1 MSSEPIIRTDLG
13 TIFFCVAIM
22 RNEKVEIIEEK
33 ATGEKII
40 PSMVGYRVDKDSYEE
55 LIDGSAINNTIQYAG
70 TTIFERKRLLGYKYS
85 HK

>member
-33 ATGEKII
+33 QQEK
-40 PSMVGYRVDKDSYEE
+40 K
-55 LIDGSAINNTIQYAG
+55 
-70 TTIFERKRLLGYKYS
+70 
-85 HK
+85 